1 MQIKGNTINSYE
13 KLILDKLKIG
23 LTQAEISNYLK
34 EEKIKPN
41 HIRSKEDRVRRLKER
56 FKAKTTISLIY
67 VLTKKNYI

>member
-1 MQIKGNTINSYE
+1 MNINNNTINSFE

-41 HIRSKEDRVRRLKER
+41 HIRSIEDRVRRLKER
-56 FKAKTTISLIY
+56 FGARTIVSLVY
-67 VLTKKNYI
+67 KLSKDGYI